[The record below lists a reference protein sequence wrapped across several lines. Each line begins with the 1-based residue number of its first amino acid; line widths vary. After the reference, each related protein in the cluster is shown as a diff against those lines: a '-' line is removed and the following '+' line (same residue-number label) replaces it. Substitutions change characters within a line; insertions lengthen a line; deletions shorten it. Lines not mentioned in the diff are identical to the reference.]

1 MCNYYYPS
9 RLVRPLTTPS
19 IPLPTTSDIP
29 LPTTPNI
36 LLPQSIGSDS
46 FYFLL
51 PSGQIIKRTILS
63 VSPIEKYKWKVQ
75 FIDSQE
81 IVIINNEEDYLALTK
96 MLIYVKF
103 NSLSA

>member
-9 RLVRPLTTPS
+9 WPVWPSYYPRIFHYLPLRIFRYHNSTG
-19 IPLPTTSDIP
+19 
-29 LPTTPNI
+29 N
-36 LLPQSIGSDS
+36 DS

-63 VSPIEKYKWKVQ
+63 ISPIEKYKWKVQ

-81 IVIINNEEDYLALTK
+81 IVIINNKKT
-96 MLIYVKF
+96 I
-103 NSLSA
+103 

>member
-1 MCNYYYPS
+1 MCDYYYPS
-9 RLVRPLTTPS
+9 WPLWPFTTPN
-19 IPLPTTSDIP
+19 IP

-36 LLPQSIGSDS
+36 PLPQFIGNDS

-63 VSPIEKYKWKVQ
+63 VSPIEKNKWKVQ

-81 IVIINNEEDYLALTK
+81 IVIINNKEDYLALRK
-96 MLIYVKF
+96 MVGINNEPKK
-103 NSLSA
+103 

>member
-9 RLVRPLTTPS
+9 WPVWPLTTPN
-19 IPLPTTSDIP
+19 IPLPTPNIP

-36 LLPQSIGSDS
+36 PLPEFTGNDS

-63 VSPIEKYKWKVQ
+63 ISPIEKYKWKVQ

-81 IVIINNEEDYLALTK
+81 IVIINNKADYLALRK
-96 MLIYVKF
+96 MLEPWI
-103 NSLSA
+103 SE

>member
-9 RLVRPLTTPS
+9 WPVWPLTTPS
-19 IPLPTTSDIP
+19 IPLPTIPDIP
-29 LPTTPNI
+29 LPQSTPDI
-36 LLPQSIGSDS
+36 PLPQSTGNDS

-63 VSPIEKYKWKVQ
+63 ISPIEKYKWKVQ

-96 MLIYVKF
+96 MLVGIYGI
-103 NSLSA
+103 

>member
-9 RLVRPLTTPS
+9 WPVWPLTTPS
-19 IPLPTTSDIP
+19 IPLPTTPNIP
-29 LPTTPNI
+29 LPPSTGND
-36 LLPQSIGSDS
+36 L

-63 VSPIEKYKWKVQ
+63 ISPIEKYKWKVQ

-81 IVIINNEEDYLALTK
+81 IVIINNKKDYLALRK
-96 MLIYVKF
+96 MLDPSI
-103 NSLSA
+103 SE

>member
-1 MCNYYYPS
+1 MCIYYYPS
-9 RLVRPLTTPS
+9 WPMWPSTTPS
-19 IPLPTTSDIP
+19 IPLPTTPITP
-29 LPTTPNI
+29 LPTTPDI
-36 LLPQSIGSDS
+36 PLPQPIGNDS

-51 PSGQIIKRTILS
+51 PSGQIIKRTVLS

-96 MLIYVKF
+96 MLVGIYGIS
-103 NSLSA
+103 N

>member
-9 RLVRPLTTPS
+9 WPMWPSTTPN
-19 IPLPTTSDIP
+19 IP

-36 LLPQSIGSDS
+36 PLPQSTGNDLL
-46 FYFLL
+46 YFLL

-63 VSPIEKYKWKVQ
+63 VSPIEECKWKVQ

-81 IVIINNEEDYLALTK
+81 IVIINNKEDYLALK
-96 MLIYVKF
+96 KILVLIF
-103 NSLSA
+103 G